1 MEGLDGI
8 GHQLLA
14 SPRELSQ
21 TVMPEQVCHK
31 VSFTNDVRVGYAKL
45 HRLPAR
51 YRHLPP
57 RRANGLDEVAV
68 DAVMFFS
75 YWSGILALRL
85 MQLA

>member
-1 MEGLDGI
+1 MCGWDT
-8 GHQLLA
+8 QN
-14 SPRELSQ
+14 
-21 TVMPEQVCHK
+21 
-31 VSFTNDVRVGYAKL
+31 FTGW
-45 HRLPAR
+45 
-51 YRHLPP
+51 HLPP